1 MIEYLNCINNRGRES
16 TLIEKNK
23 VYPKNTVICT
33 IPEDKTEDAKLINS
47 LKTKLNKEI
56 EIYNLN
62 FLCKY
67 KIGDGEHTW
76 TELEYQPGL
85 IPLIIIHPSFT
96 ERFQE
101 QLRNYKEDAE

>member
-1 MIEYLNCINNRGRES
+1 MISYYLNTRGRES

-23 VYPKNTVICT
+23 VYPKNSVICT
-33 IPEDKTEDAKLINS
+33 VPEDKTEDAKLINS
-47 LKTKLNKEI
+47 LKSKINKEI

-85 IPLIIIHPSFT
+85 IPLAIMRPTFT
-96 ERFQE
+96 ELFQE
-101 QLRNYKEDAE
+101 RLLNYKEDVE

>member
-1 MIEYLNCINNRGRES
+1 MNISYYLNTRGRES

-23 VYPKNTVICT
+23 VYPKNSVICT
-33 IPEDKTEDAKLINS
+33 IPEDKAETAKLIDS
-47 LKTKLNKEI
+47 LKSKMNTQIK
-56 EIYNLN
+56 IYNLN

-85 IPLIIIHPSFT
+85 IPLVIMHSRFT
-96 ERFQE
+96 EHFQE
-101 QLRNYKEDAE
+101 RLLNYKEDVE